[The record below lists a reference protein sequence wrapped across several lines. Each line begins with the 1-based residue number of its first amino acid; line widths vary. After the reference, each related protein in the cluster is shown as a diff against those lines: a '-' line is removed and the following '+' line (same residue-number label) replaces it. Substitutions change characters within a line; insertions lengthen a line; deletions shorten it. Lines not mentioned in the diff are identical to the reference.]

1 MPLWGLSPL
10 ARGNQHGKELL
21 GAGLRPIPARTG
33 QPGVIQDNGNTSWA
47 YPRSHGATAPG
58 FQILVMFL
66 GLSPLARGN
75 LATEIVVA
83 VPDGPIPARTG
94 QPYHP
99 LQVKPWMRAYPRSHG
114 ATTNRFYSWFNYRGL
129 SPLARGNPVEHV
141 GRLKS
146 PGPIPARTGQP
157 CRRCGAASPLGAYPR
172 SHGATTAKSWPTR
185 TARGLS
191 PLARGNLPSFDHAR
205 CNHGP
210 IPARTGQPRPA
221 P

>member
-1 MPLWGLSPL
+1 MLHAEGLSPL
-10 ARGNQHGKELL
+10 ARGNPCR
-21 GAGLRPIPARTG
+21 ARRGL
-33 QPGVIQDNGNTSWA
+33 
-47 YPRSHGATAPG
+47 
-58 FQILVMFL
+58 MCC
-66 GLSPLARGN
+66 
-75 LATEIVVA
+75 
-83 VPDGPIPARTG
+83 GPIPARTG

-210 IPARTGQPRPA
+210 IPARTGQPRRGHFRPPQKRA
-221 P
+221 YPRSHGATQVSPGGSGSPVGLSPLARGNRHRPFPSPMR